1 MQKLS
6 NQSKDISQENIKK
19 VEELFPNCVTETY
32 DKDGNLVRSIDFDIL
47 RQDLSG
53 HVVEGPKERYQFN
66 WPGKR
71 EAILLAN
78 APTTNTLRPL
88 PEKSVDFENTKNV
101 YIEGDNLEALKILRE
116 TYMGKIDMIYIDP
129 PYNTGGD
136 LIYKDDFKTTISEF
150 LNGSGDVDNDGNR
163 LLINNESNGRFHSDW
178 LNLMLPRITLAR
190 DVLKDNGLI
199 FISIDENEV
208 ENLKRICN
216 FIFGE
221 DSFVCTLHVQ
231 MSTTQ
236 GMKVKAAKEGNI
248 VKNAEYIL
256 CYSKDGHKNIAY
268 QLLYDL
274 REKYDEHYSL
284 LLHEDGTI
292 GQVSELYDFRFP
304 KDCHNTVPYSLADAY
319 KNSSEFAQIVRS
331 HLAQI
336 VRSDK
341 VTGFNILDGLKK
353 GYWKK
358 ICRDGKEYLLTLD
371 LKGNVR
377 QLLRLSDSWGKTD
390 GYYGEE
396 GLRKVRGD
404 WWSGFYVDMGN
415 VSKEGNVTFKSGKKP
430 VRLIKQLI
438 KIGCPKNG
446 IILDFFS
453 GSGTTAEAVFA
464 QNNEDNGDRQ
474 FFLIQIPQVI
484 EEPGF
489 ENKTICDLAEQ
500 RIKNAAKNYYD
511 LGPLI
516 HEKLDT
522 GYRTFMVD
530 SSNKKDILSTPKE
543 TQLSLLEN
551 ADSAIKPD
559 RNSLDLVTQ
568 VMLQLG
574 ITLDAELKVGKFAG
588 GGEYYAV
595 NGNDLVCCFDK
606 NISES
611 DIEEMARMQ
620 PLNVA
625 FRDDSFASDQDEVN
639 CEQIF
644 KTLSPIT
651 GKNIFVL

>member
-6 NQSKDISQENIKK
+6 AQSKDLSQENIRK
-19 VEELFPNCVTETY
+19 VEELFPNCVTESY
-32 DKDGNLVRSIDFDIL
+32 DEDGNLVRSIDFDIL
-47 RQDLSG
+47 RQDLSD
-53 HVVEGPKERYQFN
+53 HVVEGPKERYQFS

-136 LIYKDDFKTTISEF
+136 LIYKDDFKQSVSDF
-150 LNGSGDVDNDGNR
+150 LDVSGNIDKDGNR
-163 LLINNESNGRFHSDW
+163 LSINNESNGRFHTDW
-178 LNLMLPRITLAR
+178 LNLMFPRITIAR

-216 FIFGE
+216 LVFGE
-221 DSFVCTLHVQ
+221 DCFVCTLHVQ

-284 LLHEDGTI
+284 LLHDDGTI
-292 GQVSELYDFRFP
+292 GQISELYDFRFP
-304 KDCHNTVPYSLADAY
+304 KDCNNKTPYSLADAY
-319 KNSSEFAQIVRS
+319 KHSLEFAQIVRS

-336 VRSDK
+336 VCSDK
-341 VTGFNILDGLKK
+341 VTGFNILDGLENGK
-353 GYWKK
+353 WKK

-377 QLLRLSDSWGKTD
+377 QLLRLCDSWGKTD
-390 GYYGEE
+390 GFYSEE

-438 KIGCPKNG
+438 KIGCPKDG
-446 IILDFFS
+446 IVLDFFS
-453 GSGTTAEAVFA
+453 GSGTTAAATIA
-464 QNNEDNGDRQ
+464 QNDEDQGNRK
-474 FFLIQIPQVI
+474 FCLIQIQEKI
-484 EEPGF
+484 DEPGF
-489 ENKTICDLAEQ
+489 ERKTICDLAEQ
-500 RIKNAAKNYYD
+500 RIKNSRNSSD
-511 LGPLI
+511 LGPLFVNRR
-516 HEKLDT
+516 DT
-522 GYRTFMVD
+522 GFRVFSVD
-530 SSNKKDILSTPKE
+530 SSNMKDILSTPKE

-559 RNSLDLVTQ
+559 RNPLDLVTQ

-574 ITLDAELKVGKFAG
+574 ITLDADIRTGKCAG
-588 GGEYYAV
+588 GGHYYAV
-595 NGNDLVCCFDK
+595 NGNDLICCFEK

-611 DIEEMARMQ
+611 DIEEIARMQ

-644 KTLSPIT
+644 KTLSPNT